1 MRWPETVAVLAALMS
16 DGDVARFVG
25 GCVRDAVAKRPVQDV
40 DIAATGAPEK
50 NIRLL
55 EDAGVR
61 VIPTGL
67 SHGTVTAI
75 SNRRQFEVT
84 TLRRDVETFGRH
96 ARIAFTDDW
105 VEDARRR
112 DFTINALYAD
122 ADGKLFDPTGGLA
135 DLTRG
140 RVRFVGRAATRI
152 AEDRLRILRF
162 FRFHAW
168 FGRGRA
174 NRAALLACAAAA
186 AGIRLLSGERI
197 RQELFKL
204 LSAPEPRPAL
214 RLMLRHGV
222 LMQILPADADF
233 PALSRLMRGQDDGSP
248 DGILRLAALLRG
260 RDAAYGAR
268 LAERLRLA
276 NAARDR
282 LLFLL
287 ASPISLKGQ
296 MPVAQIRRAAYLH
309 GREPMMDLARLKG
322 ASTVVEQFRNVEI
335 AEFPLKGRDALAVGL
350 APGPEVGALLAAIEI
365 WWIEGDF
372 KADRAACL
380 ARLETLA
387 AAPRHS
393 G

>member
-40 DIAATGAPEK
+40 DIAATGVPEK

-55 EDAGVR
+55 ESAGIR

-140 RVRFVGRAATRI
+140 RVRFVGRRY
-152 AEDRLRILRF
+152 
-162 FRFHAW
+162 
-168 FGRGRA
+168 GRSR
-174 NRAALLACAAAA
+174 
-186 AGIRLLSGERI
+186 
-197 RQELFKL
+197 RQTE
-204 LSAPEPRPAL
+204 
-214 RLMLRHGV
+214 
-222 LMQILPADADF
+222 
-233 PALSRLMRGQDDGSP
+233 SR
-248 DGILRLAALLRG
+248 
-260 RDAAYGAR
+260 Y
-268 LAERLRLA
+268 
-276 NAARDR
+276 
-282 LLFLL
+282 
-287 ASPISLKGQ
+287 
-296 MPVAQIRRAAYLH
+296 
-309 GREPMMDLARLKG
+309 
-322 ASTVVEQFRNVEI
+322 T
-335 AEFPLKGRDALAVGL
+335 
-350 APGPEVGALLAAIEI
+350 
-365 WWIEGDF
+365 
-372 KADRAACL
+372 
-380 ARLETLA
+380 
-387 AAPRHS
+387 
-393 G
+393 